1 MFAQL
6 AQLEGPVLLWIQEN
20 LRGTLDWLVSLYTQ
34 LGNAGLLWIALSL
47 AMLAWKPTRRAGLTA
62 LAAMVFGLLVTNLTI
77 KPLLSRWRSTI
88 RIPSPPDTPVP
99 LLPRRSAGAAGCP
112 GNGREER
119 RWPWPYVWACPDCM
133 WGCIT
138 PAT

>member
-34 LGNAGLLWIALSL
+34 LGNAGLLWVALSL

-62 LAAMVFGLLVTNLTI
+62 LVAMVFGLLVAVVNR
-77 KPLLSRWRSTI
+77 LSHYQISKKKMGCENC
-88 RIPSPPDTPVP
+88 PS
-99 LLPRRSAGAAGCP
+99 RAGC
-112 GNGREER
+112 GGHC
-119 RWPWPYVWACPDCM
+119 AS
-133 WGCIT
+133 
-138 PAT
+138 PAETEGEVK